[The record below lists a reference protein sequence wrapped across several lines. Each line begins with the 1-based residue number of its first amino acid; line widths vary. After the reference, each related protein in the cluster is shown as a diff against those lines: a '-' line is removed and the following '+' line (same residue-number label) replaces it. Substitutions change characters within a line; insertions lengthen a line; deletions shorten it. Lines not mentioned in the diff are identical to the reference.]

1 MESITR
7 VKELLNAYLENGK
20 FFVVD
25 LSISNS
31 KRSPTLLLLLDS
43 DEGITIDE
51 CAKISRKLG
60 NDIEAE
66 NIFETPFVLEV
77 SSPGV
82 DTPLINARQY
92 AKNVGRT
99 IKFTKIDGE
108 KIVGELK
115 SFTENGV
122 VILEEVLKG
131 KLKVKK
137 KEDTELNFDQ
147 IKSAQVQ
154 ISFS

>member
-31 KRSPTLLLLLDS
+31 KRNPTLLLLLDS